1 VFRRAITTLTL
12 ATMMLA
18 STWVVLGLP
27 DLGRSSAFFDS
38 GIPTLDSGEA
48 VMVLL
53 AWMVVLTAVITV
65 LVSMMR
71 KVAST
76 PHAHATSALAGVL
89 LAVALVLFVV
99 SAVHRLLPPAS
110 ICCGS
115 GPAEIREAIHL
126 AQ

>member
-1 VFRRAITTLTL
+1 VFGRAITPLTL
-12 ATMMLA
+12 ASTILA
-18 STWVVLGLP
+18 TTWVVLGLP
-27 DLGRSSAFFDS
+27 DLGRSTAFFDS

-53 AWMVVLTAVITV
+53 AWMVALTAVIAV

-71 KVAST
+71 SVARPPRT
-76 PHAHATSALAGVL
+76 HAISALAGVL

-110 ICCGS
+110 VCCGS
-115 GPAEIREAIHL
+115 GAAEIREAIHL